1 MERDVNLRLIYI
13 ILVLL
18 LALVGTSVFYQMRY
32 NSLKAD
38 YETSFN
44 HMNETIKKL
53 AMNQE
58 DLYSNISDLNIS
70 ANRENALASRLETKN
85 RELENISVE
94 LVSVQQKLF
103 ECRNNYDVL
112 NANSTFMDQ
121 LLAKHAGA
129 IVSMQDLIDTL
140 KTDVLNN
147 ASNSIIIQDIE
158 NIQAELN
165 TLNTN

>member
-32 NSLKAD
+32 NSLKSD
-38 YETSFN
+38 YESSFN
-44 HMNETIKKL
+44 YMNETIKNL
-53 AMNQE
+53 TLNQE
-58 DLYSNISDLNIS
+58 DLYSNISDLNVS
-70 ANRENALASRLETKN
+70 TNRENALASRLDMKN
-85 RELENISVE
+85 RELENISTE
-94 LVSVQQKLF
+94 LASVQQKLF
-103 ECRNNYDVL
+103 ECQNNYDVL
-112 NANSTFMDQ
+112 SANSTFMNQ

-129 IVSMQDLIDTL
+129 IGSMQDLINTL

-147 ASNSIIIQDIE
+147 ASNSNILHDIE
-158 NIQAELN
+158 NLQTQLN